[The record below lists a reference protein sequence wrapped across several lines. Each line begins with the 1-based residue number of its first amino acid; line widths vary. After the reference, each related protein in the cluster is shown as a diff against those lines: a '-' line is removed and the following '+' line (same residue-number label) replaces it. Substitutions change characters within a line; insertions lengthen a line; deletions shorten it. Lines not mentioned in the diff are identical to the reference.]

1 MDARLAKELESHP
14 KRPIHTVMP
23 GQGGPNLEPVVI
35 AGVAFYLD
43 HENQMVIPIEPV
55 VLPPVRLWSEFSFH
69 VMFISRLTNAIQDH
83 LLGRTWTNVLIMI
96 IAGCTSFCNHD
107 IGL

>member
-55 VLPPVRLWSEFSFH
+55 VLPSDPNTLLHKMNIKTSQ
-69 VMFISRLTNAIQDH
+69 SRH
-83 LLGRTWTNVLIMI
+83 
-96 IAGCTSFCNHD
+96 TSK
-107 IGL
+107 